1 MNQQGLDQ
9 IQVDTDNLYRE
20 ESFTD
25 LKVASI
31 RRLVPIKIDGSD
43 DDSRPSIY
51 TGSAHIMSQM
61 GPVPVST
68 QIEADSLE
76 EALQKFPDAIK
87 EAIDRMIDEAKEMQ
101 RQESSRIV
109 VPKTAP
115 PGMTGGGPAPGG
127 GAAPGGGNI
136 ILGS

>member
-1 MNQQGLDQ
+1 M
-9 IQVDTDNLYRE
+9 
-20 ESFTD
+20 
-25 LKVASI
+25 
-31 RRLVPIKIDGSD
+31 VPIKMDGTD
-43 DDSRPSIY
+43 DDSRPEIY

-68 QIEADSLE
+68 EIEASSLK
-76 EALQKFPDAIK
+76 EALEKFPDAIK
-87 EAIDRMIDEAKEMQ
+87 KAIDRMIEEAKEAQ

-115 PGMTGGGPAPGG
+115 PNISGPGPG

>member
-25 LKVASI
+25 VKVASV
-31 RRLVPIKIDGSD
+31 RRLVPIKIDGTA
-43 DDSRPSIY
+43 DDSRPAID

-61 GPVPVST
+61 GPVPVSA
-68 QIEADSLE
+68 QIEADSLQ
-76 EALQKFPDAIK
+76 EALEKFPEAIK
-87 EAIDRMIDEAKEMQ
+87 EAIDRMIEEAKEMQ
-101 RQESSRIV
+101 RQESSRSV

-115 PGMTGGGPAPGG
+115 PNISGPGG
-127 GAAPGGGNI
+127 APPAGPGGGNI